1 MSELKPMFIRQR
13 KYMLFL
19 LAAYVLGWGFTLQ
32 QPVFLG
38 LILGTSLSLFNLWNL
53 VRKTNQFGEVMANG
67 GKIRSLGLL
76 TRMATAVFA
85 VLIAME
91 YPEYIHLISV
101 IIGLMT
107 AYIVI
112 MIDSF
117 FQFFHG
123 DKK

>member
-13 KYMLFL
+13 KYILFL

-117 FQFFHG
+117 FQFFHLH
-123 DKK
+123 KK

>member
-13 KYMLFL
+13 KYILFL

-53 VRKTNQFGEVMANG
+53 VRKTNQFGEVMVNG

-117 FQFFHG
+117 FQFFYG

>member
-1 MSELKPMFIRQR
+1 MFIRQR
-13 KYMLFL
+13 KYILFL

-53 VRKTNQFGEVMANG
+53 VRKTNQFGEVMVNG

-117 FQFFHG
+117 FQFFHLH
-123 DKK
+123 KK

>member
-1 MSELKPMFIRQR
+1 MSELKPMFVRQR
-13 KYMLFL
+13 KYILFL

-53 VRKTNQFGEVMANG
+53 VRKTNQFGEVMVNG

-76 TRMATAVFA
+76 TRMATAVLA
-85 VLIAME
+85 VLIAVE

-117 FQFFHG
+117 FQFFHLH
-123 DKK
+123 KK

>member
-13 KYMLFL
+13 KYILFL

-53 VRKTNQFGEVMANG
+53 VRKTNQFGEVMVNG

-117 FQFFHG
+117 FQFFHLH
-123 DKK
+123 KK

>member
-1 MSELKPMFIRQR
+1 MSELKPMFVRQR
-13 KYMLFL
+13 KYMLIL

-53 VRKTNQFGEVMANG
+53 VRKTNQFGEVMVNG

-76 TRMATAVFA
+76 TRMATAVLA

-117 FQFFHG
+117 FQFFHLH
-123 DKK
+123 KK

>member
-13 KYMLFL
+13 KYILFL

-53 VRKTNQFGEVMANG
+53 VRKTNQFGEVMSNG

-76 TRMATAVFA
+76 TRMATAVLA
-85 VLIAME
+85 VIIAME

-117 FQFFHG
+117 FQFVHLH
-123 DKK
+123 KK

>member
-1 MSELKPMFIRQR
+1 MSELKPMFVRQR

-53 VRKTNQFGEVMANG
+53 VRKTNQFGEVMVNG

-76 TRMATAVFA
+76 TRMATAVLA
-85 VLIAME
+85 VLIAVE

-117 FQFFHG
+117 FQFFHLH
-123 DKK
+123 KK

>member
-1 MSELKPMFIRQR
+1 
-13 KYMLFL
+13 
-19 LAAYVLGWGFTLQ
+19 
-32 QPVFLG
+32 
-38 LILGTSLSLFNLWNL
+38 
-53 VRKTNQFGEVMANG
+53 VRKTNQFGEVMVNG

-76 TRMATAVFA
+76 TRMATAVLA

-117 FQFFHG
+117 FQFFHLH
-123 DKK
+123 KK

>member
-53 VRKTNQFGEVMANG
+53 VRKTNQFGEVMVNG

-91 YPEYIHLISV
+91 YSNDIHLISV
-101 IIGLMT
+101 VIGLMT

-112 MIDSF
+112 MIDNFLAFSF
-117 FQFFHG
+117 R
-123 DKK
+123 

>member
-1 MSELKPMFIRQR
+1 MSDLKPMFVRQR
-13 KYMLFL
+13 KYILFL

-53 VRKTNQFGEVMANG
+53 VRKTNQFGEVMVNG

-76 TRMATAVFA
+76 TRMATAVLA
-85 VLIAME
+85 VLIAVE

-117 FQFFHG
+117 FQFFHLH
-123 DKK
+123 KK

>member
-1 MSELKPMFIRQR
+1 MSELKPMFVRQR

-38 LILGTSLSLFNLWNL
+38 LILVTSLSLFNLWNL
-53 VRKTNQFGEVMANG
+53 VRKTNQFGEVMVNG

-76 TRMATAVFA
+76 TRMATAVLA

-117 FQFFHG
+117 FQFFHLH
-123 DKK
+123 KK

>member
-53 VRKTNQFGEVMANG
+53 VRKTNQFGEVMVNG